1 MAKILRWIRARLP
14 TIKRLIDLDDL
25 LIIAGTASGFVGISG
40 QFGTNVALMVL
51 CPWLIFLGRPKGG
64 AK

>member
-1 MAKILRWIRARLP
+1 LP